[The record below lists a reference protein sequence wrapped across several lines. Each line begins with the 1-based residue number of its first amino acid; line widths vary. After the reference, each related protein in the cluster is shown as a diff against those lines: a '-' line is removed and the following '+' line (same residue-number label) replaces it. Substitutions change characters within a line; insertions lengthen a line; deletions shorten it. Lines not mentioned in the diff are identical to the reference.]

1 MIFKTLHQTYI
12 RKTVFIVSIFLVLIG
27 IFFFINEK
35 VQAQQLLQQP
45 TGTIPTVTGTPEGV
59 TTTVLMGQE
68 PQINVRSGPGTFY
81 NKVGVV
87 LPGQEVHV
95 LGKSAGGGWL
105 LIIYPGIPG
114 NSAWIY
120 SAYVAPLTRGEVPIV
135 EPPPTSTPLYTPTID
150 PTLAAQFIETPIP
163 TKLATFTQVAPLT
176 IPTFQDASPSSL
188 AAGLP
193 IGLIIIILGGL
204 GVLIGIF
211 SVLQTR

>member
-1 MIFKTLHQTYI
+1 MILKTWTHSNI
-12 RKTVFIVSIFLVLIG
+12 RKLTFAVSILLVIIG
-27 IFFFINEK
+27 IFFFYNEK

-45 TGTIPTVTGTPEGV
+45 TGSIPTVTGTPQGV
-59 TTTVLMGQE
+59 TAVVLLGQE
-68 PQINVRSGPGTFY
+68 PQINVRAGPGTFY
-81 NKVGVV
+81 DKAGVV
-87 LPGQEVHV
+87 IPGQTVNV
-95 LGKSAGGGWL
+95 LGKSAGGDWI
-105 LIIYPGIPG
+105 LIVYPGIPG
-114 NSAWIY
+114 NSGWVY
-120 SAYVAPLTRGEVPIV
+120 SPFLRLSPGEIPIV
-135 EPPPTSTPLYTPTID
+135 EPPSTSTPLYTPTID

-204 GVLIGIF
+204 GILVGIF

>member
-1 MIFKTLHQTYI
+1 MFFKTLHQSCI
-12 RKTVFIVSIFLVLIG
+12 RKSVLVVSILLVFVG
-27 IFFFINEK
+27 TFILVNGR
-35 VQAQQLLQQP
+35 VQAQQLFQQP

-59 TTTVLMGQE
+59 TATVLLGQE

-81 NKVGVV
+81 DKVGVV
-87 LPGQEVHV
+87 IPGQTVNV
-95 LGKSAGGGWL
+95 LGKSAGGDWI

-114 NSAWIY
+114 NSGWVY
-120 SAYVAPLTRGEVPIV
+120 SPFLRLSPGEVPIV

-163 TKLATFTQVAPLT
+163 TKMATFTQASPLA

-204 GVLIGIF
+204 GILMGIF